1 MRWCSGLWIAVALSA
16 CAEPEPRL
24 EIVSGPKPDR
34 EQQPTASSTESPVTG
49 LADADAD
56 PEHGAERSA
65 ASRAAQ
71 PPQPEVF
78 EQLGPARGR
87 ILTVGPGV
95 ALAPGR
101 SYPAER
107 LREALQALQPGDR
120 LVLEPGLYEGP
131 IRIDS
136 SMQDGRNPEPIEV
149 VAKTDAVFTITDKNS
164 SASAVLQVERSFW
177 EFHGLE
183 VRSPLS
189 GAGGIELANVKT
201 VLFAS
206 CHVHNLGGA
215 GIRTLDKVR
224 EVRIENSHIHQ
235 IGFGRRAGDAFGIA
249 IADAKTSLRLDS
261 SHIHHT
267 TLGAISI
274 AGTVLRSA
282 EAASAL
288 DTVEI
293 RDSEIK

>member
-1 MRWCSGLWIAVALSA
+1 ML
-16 CAEPEPRL
+16 
-24 EIVSGPKPDR
+24 
-34 EQQPTASSTESPVTG
+34 
-49 LADADAD
+49 
-56 PEHGAERSA
+56 
-65 ASRAAQ
+65 
-71 PPQPEVF
+71 

-87 ILTVGPGV
+87 ILTVGPG
-95 ALAPGR
+95 AAFEPGR

-136 SMQDGRNPEPIEV
+136 SMQDGRYPEPIEV

-164 SASAVLQVERSFW
+164 SASAVLQIGRSFW

-183 VRSPLS
+183 VRAPLS
-189 GAGGIELANVKT
+189 GAGGIELANLKA
-201 VLFAS
+201 VLFAD

-224 EVRIENSHIHQ
+224 EVRITNSHIHQ
-235 IGFGRRAGDAFGIA
+235 IGVGRRASDAFGVA
-249 IADAKTSLRLDS
+249 VADARTRLQLES

-267 TLGAISI
+267 ALGAISI

-282 EAASAL
+282 GAASAL

-293 RDSEIK
+293 RASEIK